1 MDPITAMVIDPSHDI
16 TVVTD
21 ATTTATTTD
30 SLPFDSEVV
39 QVLKE
44 RVCVIDKIMKSHA
57 LNVVI

>member
-30 SLPFDSEVV
+30 SLPFDSDVV

-44 RVCVIDKIMKSHA
+44 RVCVCVIDKWSHT
-57 LNVVI
+57 LGPL